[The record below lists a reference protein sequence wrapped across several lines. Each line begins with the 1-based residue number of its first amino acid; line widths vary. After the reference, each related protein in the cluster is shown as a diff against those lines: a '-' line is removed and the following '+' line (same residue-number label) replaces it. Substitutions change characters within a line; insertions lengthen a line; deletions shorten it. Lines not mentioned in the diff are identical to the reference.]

1 MSQEQI
7 AITEKSIHILTR
19 CLHYQRIRFNEAR
32 MKTCQAAM
40 FLRTQSYQ
48 LERVHT
54 EIVNYV
60 PINLSADTSSTEPD
74 VDPLGIKAV
83 LQAVYLMMLK
93 DVEKKQNTFQYHQAI
108 ALKENHKI
116 TCIERTLQK
125 LRARQYS
132 LQA

>member
-32 MKTCQAAM
+32 MKTSQAAM
-40 FLRTQSYQ
+40 FLRTQTRQ
-48 LERVHT
+48 LERVHA
-54 EIVNYV
+54 EMINYV
-60 PINLSADTSSTEPD
+60 PANLTNQSSSSA
-74 VDPLGIKAV
+74 DPLGIKAV

-93 DVEKKQNTFQYHQAI
+93 DVESKQNTFHREQTI
-108 ALKENHKI
+108 ALRENHKI
-116 TCIERTLQK
+116 ACIERTLQK
-125 LRARQYS
+125 LRARQYA